1 MSNLVQPHADD
12 PVRELRRV
20 VDRCVSYPLVR
31 WSRPS
36 PPATA
41 SAARAS
47 AATAPGGADDPVTP
61 AQLVHRTCQHL
72 ADLAADAQ
80 GRTRRPVP
88 QLRPH
93 GLAAQLTVLT
103 NDALS
108 EAPDRHS
115 EVARLLADLRRAL

>member
-1 MSNLVQPHADD
+1 M
-12 PVRELRRV
+12 
-20 VDRCVSYPLVR
+20 
-31 WSRPS
+31 
-36 PPATA
+36 
-41 SAARAS
+41 
-47 AATAPGGADDPVTP
+47 
-61 AQLVHRTCQHL
+61 
-72 ADLAADAQ
+72 
-80 GRTRRPVP
+80 P